1 MLLLADNP
9 LSEQIAKRLAGAG
22 APGLVAVADPYDAL
36 EAMGRREFPVV
47 VLSPTA
53 ATPSGAGEFAALCR
67 ATRRLQKNAKLYAL
81 CPPRLEMEV
90 CELVGEALDDYFITP
105 PSPADLRTL
114 AEPAC
119 PVGRSESPVVSAV
132 EPPAAIAAEPRRAG
146 VSKVEPLSCEEFAQL
161 ASATFS
167 RMDLEAAVA
176 AMVAAKVKGPLEWMD
191 ESLLGENYMPLL
203 RLPAGPAGPKADTH
217 RLLAAT
223 EPATLDAPAKALLAA
238 LERILPALYQAAKR
252 TEVLHHLAITDEL
265 TGAYNRR
272 YFYHATDKVLR
283 EAAAKNLR
291 ATLLLY
297 DIDDFKTYNDRY
309 SYAVG
314 DEILRETADLMR
326 RITREHDIVA
336 RIGGDE
342 FAVLFWDRQPPR
354 LPDSKPPD
362 SALVLARRFLKALHR
377 HAFHSLGP
385 KATGVLTISG
395 GLASFPA
402 DGTTCRELL
411 RKADQALKAVKRT
424 GKKGIRIVGPL
435 TEDAEDSRPG

>member
-9 LSEQIAKRLAGAG
+9 LSEQIAKRLGGRA
-22 APGLVAVADPYDAL
+22 LVAVANPYDAL
-36 EAMGRREFPVV
+36 EAMGCREFPVV

-53 ATPSGAGEFAALCR
+53 ATPAGEGEFAALCR
-67 ATRRLQKNAKLYAL
+67 ASRRLQKNAKLYAL

-114 AEPAC
+114 TEPAC
-119 PVGRSESPVVSAV
+119 PVGRSEAPAPLAVSAV
-132 EPPAAIAAEPRRAG
+132 EPRRAG
-146 VSKVEPLSCEEFAQL
+146 VSEVEPPVVSEVEPLSCEEFSQL
-161 ASATFS
+161 AGATFS
-167 RMDLEAAVA
+167 RMDLETAIAQ
-176 AMVAAKVKGPLEWMD
+176 MVAAKVPGTLEWMD
-191 ESLLGENYMPLL
+191 ESLLGENFTPLL
-203 RLPAGPAGPKADTH
+203 RLKADPH

-223 EPATLDAPAKALLAA
+223 QPVSLDAPAKALLAA

-272 YFYHATDKVLR
+272 YFYHATDQVLR
-283 EAAAKNLR
+283 QAAAKNLR

-342 FAVLFWDRQPPR
+342 FAVLFWDRQAPR

-362 SALVLARRFLKALHR
+362 SALVLARRFLKALQH

-385 KATGVLTISG
+385 KAVGVLTISG

-402 DGTTCRELL
+402 DGKTCRELL
-411 RKADQALKAVKRT
+411 RKADQALKAVKRS
-424 GKKGIRIVGPL
+424 GKKGIRIVGPA
-435 TEDAEDSRPG
+435 TEGSEDSQPG